1 MPTNENQQQDEAGE
15 DKVSAAESV
24 GVILRAERLRQDLTE
39 KKVADQLHITMHYV
53 RAIESNSFEKLP
65 GAVFAKGYIKSYALL
80 LGLEQ
85 SQIIGSYDEYVNDQ
99 QDAAREKTR
108 IQVRRRKDKNRPWV
122 IGSGIAFVGLFVVLW
137 LFNSG
142 SDESNEP
149 VSDVPSQP
157 QNLSQLEPRLADDVV
172 VTPAAILIPL
182 EPMAAEPPAQDGEG
196 QIQSTDSAGSANAGS
211 MDSTGDSTVDDGTD
225 TEVGIIEAVVSEI
238 NEVAVQAQP
247 TFEQND
253 QRQLSQSTEK
263 SSASDAVPSPQKE
276 PVSDQSTAAI
286 ETRNVPEPDISDGRI
301 LVEAEGSDV
310 LLITFIGESW
320 VEVSDGFENLIYR
333 DLRDAGNVLEIIGTA
348 PFNVLLGDAPY
359 VKMTLNGTV
368 VDASRNIRIDNS
380 VRLKVGL

>member
-1 MPTNENQQQDEAGE
+1 MQTNENEQQDDASK
-15 DKVSAAESV
+15 DKVSAVESV
-24 GVILRAERLRQDLTE
+24 GVILRAERLRQDLSE
-39 KKVADQLHITMHYV
+39 KEVADQLHITMHYV

-65 GAVFAKGYIKSYALL
+65 GAVFVKGYIKSYALL

-122 IGSGIAFVGLFVVLW
+122 IGSGVAFLGFFVALW

-142 SDESNEP
+142 SDENNEP
-149 VSDVPSQP
+149 VLGSPSKPENQ
-157 QNLSQLEPRLADDVV
+157 SQLKPRLADDAAA
-172 VTPAAILIPL
+172 TPVAIVIPL
-182 EPMAAEPPAQDGEG
+182 AAMAAEPPAQDGDG
-196 QIQSTDSAGSANAGS
+196 QMQSTDSANASS
-211 MDSTGDSTVDDGTD
+211 MDGAVDDGTV
-225 TEVGIIEAVVSEI
+225 TEVGTTEAVVSGI
-238 NEVAVQAQP
+238 NEAAVQAPLISDQNNQP
-247 TFEQND
+247 QLGQDSEVISVND
-253 QRQLSQSTEK
+253 TI
-263 SSASDAVPSPQKE
+263 PNPQTE
-276 PVSDQSTAAI
+276 PVSDQFTAAI
-286 ETRNVPEPDISDGRI
+286 ETRDVPEPDISGGRI

-310 LLITFIGESW
+310 LLITFVGESW
-320 VEVSDGFENLIYR
+320 IEVSDSFENLIYR

-368 VDASRNIRIDNS
+368 VDASGNIRIDNS

>member
-1 MPTNENQQQDEAGE
+1 MQTNENEQQDDASK
-15 DKVSAAESV
+15 DKVSAVESV
-24 GVILRAERLRQDLTE
+24 GVILRAERLRQDLSE
-39 KKVADQLHITMHYV
+39 KEVADQLHITMHYV

-65 GAVFAKGYIKSYALL
+65 GAVFVKGYIKSYALL

-122 IGSGIAFVGLFVVLW
+122 IGSGVAFLGFFVALW

-142 SDESNEP
+142 SDENNEP
-149 VSDVPSQP
+149 VLGSPSKPENQ
-157 QNLSQLEPRLADDVV
+157 SQLQPRLADDAAA
-172 VTPAAILIPL
+172 TPVAIVIPL
-182 EPMAAEPPAQDGEG
+182 AAMAAEPPAQDGDG
-196 QIQSTDSAGSANAGS
+196 QMQSTDSANASS
-211 MDSTGDSTVDDGTD
+211 MDGAVDDGTV
-225 TEVGIIEAVVSEI
+225 TEVGTTEAVVSGI
-238 NEVAVQAQP
+238 NEAAVQAPLISDQNNQP
-247 TFEQND
+247 QLGQDSEVISVND
-253 QRQLSQSTEK
+253 TI
-263 SSASDAVPSPQKE
+263 PNPQIE
-276 PVSDQSTAAI
+276 PVSDQFTAAI
-286 ETRNVPEPDISDGRI
+286 ETRDVPEPDISGGRI

-310 LLITFIGESW
+310 LLITFVGESW
-320 VEVSDGFENLIYR
+320 IEVSDSFENLIYR

-368 VDASRNIRIDNS
+368 VDASGNIRIDNS

>member
-1 MPTNENQQQDEAGE
+1 MQTNENEQQDEASK
-15 DKVSAAESV
+15 DKVSAVESV
-24 GVILRAERLRQDLTE
+24 GVILRAERLRQDLSE
-39 KKVADQLHITMHYV
+39 KEVADQLHITMHYV

-65 GAVFAKGYIKSYALL
+65 GAVFVKGYIKSYALL

-122 IGSGIAFVGLFVVLW
+122 IGSGVAFLGFFVALW

-142 SDESNEP
+142 SDENNEP
-149 VSDVPSQP
+149 VLGSPSKPENQ
-157 QNLSQLEPRLADDVV
+157 SQLQPRLADDAAA
-172 VTPAAILIPL
+172 TPVAIVIPL
-182 EPMAAEPPAQDGEG
+182 AAMAAEPPAQDGDG
-196 QIQSTDSAGSANAGS
+196 QMQSTDSANASS
-211 MDSTGDSTVDDGTD
+211 MDGAVDDGTV
-225 TEVGIIEAVVSEI
+225 TEVGTTEAVVSGI
-238 NEVAVQAQP
+238 NEAAVQAPLISDQNNQP
-247 TFEQND
+247 QLGQDSEVISVND
-253 QRQLSQSTEK
+253 TI
-263 SSASDAVPSPQKE
+263 PNPQTE
-276 PVSDQSTAAI
+276 PVSDQFTAAI
-286 ETRNVPEPDISDGRI
+286 ETRDVPEPDISGGRI

-310 LLITFIGESW
+310 LLITFVGESW
-320 VEVSDGFENLIYR
+320 IEVSDSFENLIYR

-368 VDASRNIRIDNS
+368 VDASGNIRIDNS

>member
-1 MPTNENQQQDEAGE
+1 MQTNENEQQDDASK
-15 DKVSAAESV
+15 DKVSAVESV
-24 GVILRAERLRQDLTE
+24 GVILRAERLRQDLSE
-39 KKVADQLHITMHYV
+39 KEVADQLHITMHYV

-65 GAVFAKGYIKSYALL
+65 GAVFVKGYIKSYALL

-122 IGSGIAFVGLFVVLW
+122 IGSGVAFLGFFVALW

-142 SDESNEP
+142 SDENNEP
-149 VSDVPSQP
+149 VLGSPSKPENQ
-157 QNLSQLEPRLADDVV
+157 SQLQPRLADDAAA
-172 VTPAAILIPL
+172 TPVAIVIPL
-182 EPMAAEPPAQDGEG
+182 AAMAAEPPAQDGDG
-196 QIQSTDSAGSANAGS
+196 QMQSTDSANASS
-211 MDSTGDSTVDDGTD
+211 MDGAVDDGTD
-225 TEVGIIEAVVSEI
+225 TEVGTTEAVVSGI
-238 NEVAVQAQP
+238 NEAAVQAPLISDQNNQP
-247 TFEQND
+247 QLGQDSEVISVND
-253 QRQLSQSTEK
+253 TI
-263 SSASDAVPSPQKE
+263 PNPQTE
-276 PVSDQSTAAI
+276 PVSDQFTAAI
-286 ETRNVPEPDISDGRI
+286 ETRDVPEPDISGGRI

-310 LLITFIGESW
+310 LLITFVGESW
-320 VEVSDGFENLIYR
+320 IEVSDSFENLIYR

-368 VDASRNIRIDNS
+368 VDASGNIRIDNS

>member
-1 MPTNENQQQDEAGE
+1 MQTNENEQQDEASK

-24 GVILRAERLRQDLTE
+24 GVILRAERLRQDLSE
-39 KKVADQLHITMHYV
+39 QKVADQLHITMHYV

-65 GAVFAKGYIKSYALL
+65 GAVFVKGYIKSYALL

-122 IGSGIAFVGLFVVLW
+122 IGSGVAFLGFFVALW

-142 SDESNEP
+142 SDENNEP
-149 VSDVPSQP
+149 VLGSPSKPENQ
-157 QNLSQLEPRLADDVV
+157 SQLQPRLADDAAA
-172 VTPAAILIPL
+172 TPVAIVIPL
-182 EPMAAEPPAQDGEG
+182 AAMAAEPPAQDGDG
-196 QIQSTDSAGSANAGS
+196 QMQSTDSANASS
-211 MDSTGDSTVDDGTD
+211 MDGAVDDGTD
-225 TEVGIIEAVVSEI
+225 TEVGTTEAVVSGI
-238 NEVAVQAQP
+238 NEAAVQAPLISDQNNQP
-247 TFEQND
+247 QLGQDSEVISVND
-253 QRQLSQSTEK
+253 TI
-263 SSASDAVPSPQKE
+263 PNPQIE
-276 PVSDQSTAAI
+276 PVSDQFTAAI
-286 ETRNVPEPDISDGRI
+286 ETRDVPEPDISGGRI

-310 LLITFIGESW
+310 LLITFVGESW
-320 VEVSDGFENLIYR
+320 IEVSDSFENLIYR

-368 VDASRNIRIDNS
+368 VDASGNIRIDNS

>member
-1 MPTNENQQQDEAGE
+1 MQTNENEQQDEASK
-15 DKVSAAESV
+15 DKVSAVESV
-24 GVILRAERLRQDLTE
+24 GVILRAERLRQDLSE
-39 KKVADQLHITMHYV
+39 KEVADQLHITMHYV

-65 GAVFAKGYIKSYALL
+65 GAVFVKGYIKSYALL

-122 IGSGIAFVGLFVVLW
+122 IGSGVAFLGFFVALW

-142 SDESNEP
+142 SDENNEP
-149 VSDVPSQP
+149 VLGSPSKPENQ
-157 QNLSQLEPRLADDVV
+157 SQLQPRLADDAAA
-172 VTPAAILIPL
+172 TPVAIVIPL
-182 EPMAAEPPAQDGEG
+182 AAMAAEPPAQDGDG
-196 QIQSTDSAGSANAGS
+196 QMQSTDSANASS
-211 MDSTGDSTVDDGTD
+211 MDGAVDDGTD
-225 TEVGIIEAVVSEI
+225 TEVGTTEAVVSGI
-238 NEVAVQAQP
+238 NEAAVQAPLISDQNNQP
-247 TFEQND
+247 QLGQDSEVISVND
-253 QRQLSQSTEK
+253 TI
-263 SSASDAVPSPQKE
+263 PNPQIE
-276 PVSDQSTAAI
+276 PVSDQFTAAI
-286 ETRNVPEPDISDGRI
+286 ETRDVPEPDISGGRI

-310 LLITFIGESW
+310 LLITFVGESW
-320 VEVSDGFENLIYR
+320 IEVSDSFENLIYR

-368 VDASRNIRIDNS
+368 VDASGNIRIDNS

>member
-1 MPTNENQQQDEAGE
+1 MPTNENEQQDEAGE

-39 KKVADQLHITMHYV
+39 KKVADKLHITMHYV
-53 RAIESNSFEKLP
+53 RAIESNSFDKLP

-99 QDAAREKTR
+99 QDAVREKTR

-122 IGSGIAFVGLFVVLW
+122 IGSGIAFLGFFVVLW

-142 SDESNEP
+142 ADENNEP
-149 VSDVPSQP
+149 VSDAPSQP
-157 QNLSQLEPRLADDVV
+157 ENQSQLEPRLADDLEAA
-172 VTPAAILIPL
+172 PAAILIPL
-182 EPMAAEPPAQDGEG
+182 EPMVAAPPAQDGNV
-196 QIQSTDSAGSANAGS
+196 QIQSTDSADLANSAS
-211 MDSTGDSTVDDGTD
+211 MEGAVDDGTD
-225 TEVGIIEAVVSEI
+225 TEVGITEAAAVEI

-247 TFEQND
+247 TFKQIG
-253 QRQLSQSTEK
+253 QRQLSRDLK
-263 SSASDAVPSPQKE
+263 MSSAIDAISNPRIE
-276 PVSDQSTAAI
+276 PVSDQSSAAF
-286 ETRNVPEPDISDGRI
+286 ETRDVPEPDPSDGRI
-301 LVEAEGSDV
+301 LVGAVGRDV

-333 DLRDAGNVLEIIGTA
+333 DLRDAGNVLEITGTA
-348 PFNVLLGDAPY
+348 PFDVLLGDAPY
-359 VKMTLNGTV
+359 VKMTLNGAV
-368 VDASRNIRIDNS
+368 IDASRKIRSDNS

>member
-1 MPTNENQQQDEAGE
+1 MQTNENEQQDEASK
-15 DKVSAAESV
+15 DKVSAVESV
-24 GVILRAERLRQDLTE
+24 GVILRAERLRQDLSE
-39 KKVADQLHITMHYV
+39 KEVADQLHITMHYV

-65 GAVFAKGYIKSYALL
+65 GAVFVKGYIKSYALL

-122 IGSGIAFVGLFVVLW
+122 IGSGVAFLGFFVALW

-142 SDESNEP
+142 SDENNEP
-149 VSDVPSQP
+149 VLGSPSKPENQ
-157 QNLSQLEPRLADDVV
+157 SQLQPRLADDAAA
-172 VTPAAILIPL
+172 TPVAIVIPL
-182 EPMAAEPPAQDGEG
+182 AAMAAEPPAQDGDG
-196 QIQSTDSAGSANAGS
+196 QMQSTNSANASS
-211 MDSTGDSTVDDGTD
+211 MDGAVDDGTV
-225 TEVGIIEAVVSEI
+225 TEVGTTEAVVSGI
-238 NEVAVQAQP
+238 NEAAVQAPLISDQNNQP
-247 TFEQND
+247 QLGQDSEVISVND
-253 QRQLSQSTEK
+253 TI
-263 SSASDAVPSPQKE
+263 PNPQTE
-276 PVSDQSTAAI
+276 PVSDQFTAAI
-286 ETRNVPEPDISDGRI
+286 ETRDVPEPDISGGRI

-310 LLITFIGESW
+310 LLITFVGESW
-320 VEVSDGFENLIYR
+320 IEVSDSFENLIYR

-368 VDASRNIRIDNS
+368 VDASGNIRIDNS

>member
-1 MPTNENQQQDEAGE
+1 MQTNENEQQDDASK
-15 DKVSAAESV
+15 DKVSAVESV
-24 GVILRAERLRQDLTE
+24 GVILRAERLRQDLSE
-39 KKVADQLHITMHYV
+39 KEVADQLHITMHYV

-65 GAVFAKGYIKSYALL
+65 GAVFVKGYIKSYALL

-122 IGSGIAFVGLFVVLW
+122 IGSGVAFLGFFVALW

-142 SDESNEP
+142 SDENNEP
-149 VSDVPSQP
+149 VLGSPSKPENQ
-157 QNLSQLEPRLADDVV
+157 SQLQPRLADDAAA
-172 VTPAAILIPL
+172 TPVAIVIPL
-182 EPMAAEPPAQDGEG
+182 AAMAAEPPAQDGDG
-196 QIQSTDSAGSANAGS
+196 QMQSTNSANASS
-211 MDSTGDSTVDDGTD
+211 MDGAVDDGTV
-225 TEVGIIEAVVSEI
+225 TEVGTTEAVVSGI
-238 NEVAVQAQP
+238 NEAAVQAPLISDQNNQP
-247 TFEQND
+247 QLGQDSEVISVND
-253 QRQLSQSTEK
+253 TI
-263 SSASDAVPSPQKE
+263 PNPQTE
-276 PVSDQSTAAI
+276 PVSDQFTAAI
-286 ETRNVPEPDISDGRI
+286 ETRDVPEPDISGGRI

-310 LLITFIGESW
+310 LLITFVGESW
-320 VEVSDGFENLIYR
+320 IEVSDSFENLIYR

-368 VDASRNIRIDNS
+368 VDASGNIRIDNS

>member
-1 MPTNENQQQDEAGE
+1 MQTNENEQQDEASK
-15 DKVSAAESV
+15 DKVSAVESV
-24 GVILRAERLRQDLTE
+24 GVILRAERLRQDLSE
-39 KKVADQLHITMHYV
+39 KEVADQLHITMHYV

-65 GAVFAKGYIKSYALL
+65 GAVFVKGYIKSYALL

-122 IGSGIAFVGLFVVLW
+122 IGSGVAFLGFFVALW

-142 SDESNEP
+142 SDENNEP
-149 VSDVPSQP
+149 VLGSPSKPENQ
-157 QNLSQLEPRLADDVV
+157 SQLQPRLADDAAA
-172 VTPAAILIPL
+172 TPVAIVIPL
-182 EPMAAEPPAQDGEG
+182 AAMAAEPPAQDGDG
-196 QIQSTDSAGSANAGS
+196 QMQSTDSANASS
-211 MDSTGDSTVDDGTD
+211 MDGAVDDGTD
-225 TEVGIIEAVVSEI
+225 TEVGTTEAVVSGI
-238 NEVAVQAQP
+238 NEAAVQAPLISDQNNQP
-247 TFEQND
+247 QLGQDSEVISVND
-253 QRQLSQSTEK
+253 TI
-263 SSASDAVPSPQKE
+263 PNPQIE
-276 PVSDQSTAAI
+276 PVSDQFTAAI
-286 ETRNVPEPDISDGRI
+286 ETRDVPEPDISGGRI

-310 LLITFIGESW
+310 LLITLVGESW
-320 VEVSDGFENLIYR
+320 IEGSDSFENLIYR

-368 VDASRNIRIDNS
+368 VDASGNIRIDNS